1 MDVLMAGV
9 LLSGLDALGVAAW
22 AMVAAG
28 FTVVAAFSL
37 SPRPQ
42 RPKNCPFT
50 GIYSAAAQAELS
62 QQLPKKIEVI
72 TGYEGRMV
80 KKCLQ
85 NYF

>member
-42 RPKNCPFT
+42 RPKKLPFPAESGGQQPLKIAHSQVYTPPPHRLNYRSNC
-50 GIYSAAAQAELS
+50 
-62 QQLPKKIEVI
+62 
-72 TGYEGRMV
+72 RRR
-80 KKCLQ
+80 
-85 NYF
+85 